1 MKQKY
6 EDIKTQHNHSI
17 TMNMQKKE
25 EIEIAKQFFE
35 EHERLTEENLNTVI
49 ERTKVFL
56 RKVWHFQLNFFI
68 WDWFFLNQKLEA
80 AIDSPTKERYSHLL
94 RSPLELREPKHP
106 TKTTGPAQVSKHT
119 PHSEPALPDKVCK
132 TGIPVSGALREDL
145 NFLLHLS

>member
-25 EIEIAKQFFE
+25 EIEITKQFFE

-56 RKVWHFQLNFFI
+56 RKV
-68 WDWFFLNQKLEA
+68 
-80 AIDSPTKERYSHLL
+80 
-94 RSPLELREPKHP
+94 
-106 TKTTGPAQVSKHT
+106 
-119 PHSEPALPDKVCK
+119 
-132 TGIPVSGALREDL
+132 
-145 NFLLHLS
+145 

>member
-1 MKQKY
+1 MFNNICLVNGTETQKATLATMKQKY

-56 RKVWHFQLNFFI
+56 RKV
-68 WDWFFLNQKLEA
+68 
-80 AIDSPTKERYSHLL
+80 
-94 RSPLELREPKHP
+94 
-106 TKTTGPAQVSKHT
+106 
-119 PHSEPALPDKVCK
+119 
-132 TGIPVSGALREDL
+132 
-145 NFLLHLS
+145 